1 MLEKHINTLHLAIQG
16 IIFIILGIIVII
28 SKSILMLNI
37 IHVFGIL
44 FLLTAIFSFLD
55 WILHLKKIDRLF
67 YAIFQFCLAL
77 FVFLYPHIPMA
88 ILPLLYSI
96 VLFLHM
102 TAHLI
107 TTYLFWRNHLKDRIR
122 EGCLAFIY
130 FILFS
135 IMFLEPLVHLDFL
148 LQVIGIYMIG
158 YGLINIKDALLE
170 EMNIST
176 KNRIK
181 RKVRLP
187 LPIIFAAIIPH
198 RVLSFINHYFEENG
212 DSFQPEIREN
222 KGETKPDIEVL
233 IHVTEDGYGAFGHVD
248 ICYHGYVI
256 SYGNYDAA
264 TYHLFDTIGEG
275 VLFIAPKEKYIP
287 FCKEDSQKTLFGFG
301 LTLTKEQKVAV
312 NRRFNE
318 FFKNLEVWK
327 PDYQLAQEKNDSTQM
342 EASLAFYANR
352 LYKTTKAKM
361 YKFKSGPFKTYF
373 VLSTN
378 CVAMADTIVGKTGI
392 DIIGING
399 VITPGTY
406 YEYFNQEFLKSNSKV
421 VTRTIYR

>member
-16 IIFIILGIIVII
+16 IIFIILGIIVMI

-102 TAHLI
+102 SAHLI
-107 TTYLFWRNHLKDRIR
+107 TAYLFWRNHLKDHIR
-122 EGCLAFIY
+122 EGCLAFI
-130 FILFS
+130 
-135 IMFLEPLVHLDFL
+135 HLDFL

-181 RKVRLP
+181 R
-187 LPIIFAAIIPH
+187 
-198 RVLSFINHYFEENG
+198 
-212 DSFQPEIREN
+212 
-222 KGETKPDIEVL
+222 
-233 IHVTEDGYGAFGHVD
+233 
-248 ICYHGYVI
+248 
-256 SYGNYDAA
+256 
-264 TYHLFDTIGEG
+264 
-275 VLFIAPKEKYIP
+275 
-287 FCKEDSQKTLFGFG
+287 
-301 LTLTKEQKVAV
+301 
-312 NRRFNE
+312 
-318 FFKNLEVWK
+318 
-327 PDYQLAQEKNDSTQM
+327 
-342 EASLAFYANR
+342 
-352 LYKTTKAKM
+352 
-361 YKFKSGPFKTYF
+361 
-373 VLSTN
+373 
-378 CVAMADTIVGKTGI
+378 
-392 DIIGING
+392 
-399 VITPGTY
+399 
-406 YEYFNQEFLKSNSKV
+406 
-421 VTRTIYR
+421 